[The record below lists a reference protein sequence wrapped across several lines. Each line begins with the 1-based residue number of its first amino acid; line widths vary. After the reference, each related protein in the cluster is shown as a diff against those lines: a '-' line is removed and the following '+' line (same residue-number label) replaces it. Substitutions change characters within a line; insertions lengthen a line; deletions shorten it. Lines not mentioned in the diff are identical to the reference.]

1 MTYNE
6 STKKLIPFFRKL
18 AADIENN
25 ELDMTQ
31 LLNAGEMFMFYN
43 FSEHTTNTELTEK
56 DIQKYLVTGWYIYN
70 QLPITPET
78 DI

>member
-1 MTYNE
+1 MPYNE

-18 AADIENN
+18 ADDIENN
-25 ELDMTQ
+25 ELDVTQ

-43 FSEHTTNTELTEK
+43 YTEHTTGTELTEK

-70 QLPITPET
+70 QLPIPAET